1 LTLSPSARVC
11 IESLP
16 NNLESWG
23 KLHADSKLSDS
34 KFKNMSNVIFLYGND
49 EFAITR
55 RLKDF
60 ESDFS
65 DPTTAGMNTAHL
77 EARSMSE
84 DELNN
89 AVNAMPFLASK
100 RLVIL
105 SNPSA
110 KYNNPATRKKFEA
123 YISNVPETARLVIHE
138 LIEPKEVEKHWL
150 MKWAGKNTSTI
161 KTQAFML
168 PKLRDMAGWI
178 TNEAKRQDGRID
190 PAAAS
195 KLAEMVGVDTR
206 QAGMEIAKLLAY
218 VNWARPVQG
227 SDVEAVCIVTSQ
239 QSVFDFVDAL
249 SQGNAKIAQK
259 LLHRLLENEDS
270 FSLWGMV
277 VRQFRLLI
285 QAREILDGRGNKDDV
300 ARALGVHPYVAEK
313 TTGQA
318 ARFSIESLE
327 NIYHRLLDIDERVKT
342 SQITLDLALDTLIVE
357 LAGK

>member
-1 LTLSPSARVC
+1 M
-11 IESLP
+11 P
-16 NNLESWG
+16 N
-23 KLHADSKLSDS
+23 
-34 KFKNMSNVIFLYGND
+34 IFILYGND

-65 DPTTAGMNTAHL
+65 DPTTAGMNTAHF

-84 DELNN
+84 DEFNN
-89 AVNAMPFLASK
+89 AINAMPFLAPK

-105 SNPSA
+105 SNPSS
-110 KYNNPATRKKFEA
+110 KYNNVGSRKKFEE
-123 YISNVPETARLVIHE
+123 YIGKAPDSVKLVIHE
-138 LIEPKEVEKHWL
+138 LIEPKEAEKHWL
-150 MKWAGKNTSTI
+150 IKWAAKNNSLV

-168 PKLRDMAGWI
+168 PKQRDMAGWI
-178 TNEAKRQDGRID
+178 VNEVKKQNGMIEP
-190 PAAAS
+190 PAAA

-206 QAGMEIAKLLAY
+206 QAGMEISKLLAY
-218 VNWARPVQG
+218 ANWARPIQG

-249 SQGNAKIAQK
+249 SQGNGKVAQR
-259 LLHRLLENEDS
+259 LLHRLLENEEA

-277 VRQFRLLI
+277 VRQFRLIL

-300 ARALGVHPYVAEK
+300 ARALGVHPFVAEK

-318 ARFSIESLE
+318 GRFSIESLE
-327 NIYHRLLDIDERVKT
+327 SIYRKLLGIDERVKT

-357 LAGK
+357 LTK

>member
-1 LTLSPSARVC
+1 M
-11 IESLP
+11 
-16 NNLESWG
+16 N
-23 KLHADSKLSDS
+23 
-34 KFKNMSNVIFLYGND
+34 IFILYGND

-55 RLKDF
+55 KLKDF

-77 EARSMSE
+77 EGRSIAE

-89 AVNAMPFLASK
+89 AVNAMPFLAPK
-100 RLVIL
+100 RLVII

-110 KYNNPATRKKFEA
+110 KYNNPATRKKFGEFLNSA
-123 YISNVPETARLVIHE
+123 PPTAKLVLCE
-138 LIEPKEVEKHWL
+138 SIEPKEVEKHWL
-150 MKWAGKNTSTI
+150 MKWAAKNTSTV

-168 PKLRDMAGWI
+168 PKQRDMPGWI
-178 TNEAKRQDGRID
+178 INEAKNQDGKID
-190 PAAAS
+190 PSAAA

-206 QAGMEIAKLLAY
+206 QAGMEISKLLAY
-218 VNWARPVQG
+218 VNWARAVQG

-249 SQGNAKIAQK
+249 SQGNAKTAQK
-259 LLHRLLENEDS
+259 LLHRLLENEDP
-270 FSLWGMV
+270 FALWGMV
-277 VRQFRLLI
+277 VRQFRLLV

-300 ARALGVHPYVAEK
+300 ARALGVHPFVAEK

-318 ARFSIESLE
+318 GRFSMESLE
-327 NIYHRLLDIDERVKT
+327 NIYHRLLNIDERVKT

-357 LAGK
+357 LAGR

>member
-1 LTLSPSARVC
+1 
-11 IESLP
+11 
-16 NNLESWG
+16 
-23 KLHADSKLSDS
+23 
-34 KFKNMSNVIFLYGND
+34 MSNIFILYGND

-84 DELNN
+84 DEFNN
-89 AVNAMPFLASK
+89 ALNAMPFLAPK

-105 SNPSA
+105 SNPSS
-110 KYNNPATRKKFEA
+110 KYNNPATRKKFEE
-123 YISNVPETARLVIHE
+123 YISKAPASVKLVIHE
-138 LIEPKEVEKHWL
+138 LIEPKEAEKHWL
-150 MKWAGKNTSTI
+150 IKWASKNESI
-161 KTQAFML
+161 VKTQSYML
-168 PKLRDMAGWI
+168 PKQRDMAGWI
-178 TNEAKRQDGRID
+178 INEVKKQDGKIE
-190 PAAAS
+190 PQAAA

-206 QAGMEIAKLLAY
+206 QAGMEISKLLAY

-239 QSVFDFVDAL
+239 QSVFEFVDAL
-249 SQGNAKIAQK
+249 SQGNGKVAQR
-259 LLHRLLENEDS
+259 LLHRLLENEDA

-277 VRQFRLLI
+277 VRQFRLLL

-313 TTGQA
+313 TSGQA
-318 ARFSIESLE
+318 GRFSIESLE
-327 NIYHRLLDIDERVKT
+327 SIYRKLLGIDEMVKT
-342 SQITLDLALDTLIVE
+342 SQITLELAMDTLVVE
-357 LAGK
+357 LTK